1 MQPFRVTSEMM
12 GGLEERLS
20 FLVGQQVPVSPPCSP
35 PAGSMTPPSPT
46 LQEESKNLAKDEQ
59 LGSTKP
65 SDASAEDKSSATP
78 KSTPTGQNAAELRRY
93 RTAFTREQIGRLEK
107 EFLRE
112 NYVSRPRRCELAQ
125 ELGLSEATIKVWFQN
140 RRMKDKRQRMAVS
153 WPYADPA
160 LTAYLLHAAAASGAY
175 PPYLPP
181 ASMPSA
187 PWTPTGVSAGS
198 PMSYTAPHL
207 AYPTPTTPS
216 SLARFALTPAHSR
229 PCSPHPTPSQPTPP
243 PSPLPHPA
251 RPHAPPPR
259 RRRHVR
265 RPPPHVPRADVAEG
279 AVRVPHVPLPDA
291 VAGVAALPLGHHHH
305 LPRGHSPEDDLQ
317 QPREPLR
324 LPPHEQQL
332 LPGVQ
337 QQSQGRGVP
346 PVHHLPLAR
355 PDLRQRHLQRAQ
367 ALQTLRRRTA
377 GTRVGLPFAGGTRLH
392 RPTSRI
398 WSLNYVQTTQTEL
411 ASIFLVAEFLM
422 SRGSRVAL

>member
-46 LQEESKNLAKDEQ
+46 LQESKNLAKDEQ
-59 LGSTKP
+59 LGSNKP
-65 SDASAEDKSSATP
+65 SDASADDKASATP

-93 RTAFTREQIGRLEK
+93 RTAFTREQIARLEK

-175 PPYLPP
+175 PPYLPA

-198 PMSYTAPHL
+198 PMPYTAPHL

-216 SLARFALTPAHSR
+216 SLARFAPYPRPQPPMLSPPYSLPADAPHH
-229 PCSPHPTPSQPTPP
+229 PLSPHPPP
-243 PSPLPHPA
+243 PSSHHPPPFPPHP
-251 RPHAPPPR
+251 PPP
-259 RRRHVR
+259 
-265 RPPPHVPRADVAEG
+265 PP
-279 AVRVPHVPLPDA
+279 
-291 VAGVAALPLGHHHH
+291 
-305 LPRGHSPEDDLQ
+305 
-317 QPREPLR
+317 
-324 LPPHEQQL
+324 
-332 LPGVQ
+332 
-337 QQSQGRGVP
+337 
-346 PVHHLPLAR
+346 
-355 PDLRQRHLQRAQ
+355 
-367 ALQTLRRRTA
+367 
-377 GTRVGLPFAGGTRLH
+377 
-392 RPTSRI
+392 
-398 WSLNYVQTTQTEL
+398 
-411 ASIFLVAEFLM
+411 
-422 SRGSRVAL
+422 

>member
-187 PWTPTGVSAGS
+187 PWTPTGVSAGRRPHHPLS
-198 PMSYTAPHL
+198 PTLPAPM
-207 AYPTPTTPS
+207 
-216 SLARFALTPAHSR
+216 
-229 PCSPHPTPSQPTPP
+229 
-243 PSPLPHPA
+243 LPHPA
-251 RPHAPPPR
+251 AAAMCAGHLPTCPALTSPKELCVCLMYPSLTQSLASQPSLSATTTISPVVIPPR
-259 RRRHVR
+259 TTSSSPVSRSVS
-265 RPPPHVPRADVAEG
+265 
-279 AVRVPHVPLPDA
+279 PLTSSSF
-291 VAGVAALPLGHHHH
+291 
-305 LPRGHSPEDDLQ
+305 SPVCSSSPKGEVSPQSTTSRSPVQTSVSATSSAPKLFKPYDD
-317 QPREPLR
+317 E
-324 LPPHEQQL
+324 
-332 LPGVQ
+332 
-337 QQSQGRGVP
+337 
-346 PVHHLPLAR
+346 PLAR
-355 PDLRQRHLQRAQ
+355 
-367 ALQTLRRRTA
+367 
-377 GTRVGLPFAGGTRLH
+377 V
-392 RPTSRI
+392 
-398 WSLNYVQTTQTEL
+398 
-411 ASIFLVAEFLM
+411 
-422 SRGSRVAL
+422 

>member
-1 MQPFRVTSEMM
+1 MCKSQYLFHESPIPPVVFETNVPF
-12 GGLEERLS
+12 
-20 FLVGQQVPVSPPCSP
+20 
-35 PAGSMTPPSPT
+35 PPS
-46 LQEESKNLAKDEQ
+46 SS
-59 LGSTKP
+59 GSTKP

-216 SLARFALTPAHSR
+216 SLARFAPYPRPQPPMLSPPYSLPADAPHH
-229 PCSPHPTPSQPTPP
+229 PLSPTLPAPM
-243 PSPLPHPA
+243 LPHPA
-251 RPHAPPPR
+251 AAAMCAGHLPTCPALTSPKELCVCLMYPSLTQSLASQPSLSATTTISPVVIPPR
-259 RRRHVR
+259 TTSSSPVSRSVS
-265 RPPPHVPRADVAEG
+265 
-279 AVRVPHVPLPDA
+279 PLTSSSF
-291 VAGVAALPLGHHHH
+291 
-305 LPRGHSPEDDLQ
+305 SPVCSSSPKGEVSPQSTTSRSPVQTSVSATSSAPKLFKPYDD
-317 QPREPLR
+317 E
-324 LPPHEQQL
+324 
-332 LPGVQ
+332 
-337 QQSQGRGVP
+337 
-346 PVHHLPLAR
+346 PLAR
-355 PDLRQRHLQRAQ
+355 
-367 ALQTLRRRTA
+367 
-377 GTRVGLPFAGGTRLH
+377 V
-392 RPTSRI
+392 
-398 WSLNYVQTTQTEL
+398 
-411 ASIFLVAEFLM
+411 
-422 SRGSRVAL
+422 

>member
-46 LQEESKNLAKDEQ
+46 LQEESKNLPKDEQ
-59 LGSTKP
+59 LGSNKP
-65 SDASAEDKSSATP
+65 SDAASEDKASTTP
-78 KSTPTGQNAAELRRY
+78 KATPTGQNAAELRRY
-93 RTAFTREQIGRLEK
+93 RTAFTREQIARLEK

-187 PWTPTGVSAGS
+187 PWTPTGVSATS

-207 AYPTPTTPS
+207 AYPTPTATSP
-216 SLARFALTPAHSR
+216 LTRFAPYPRPQPPMLSPPYSLPADAPHH
-229 PCSPHPTPSQPTPP
+229 PLSPTLPAPM
-243 PSPLPHPA
+243 LPHPA
-251 RPHAPPPR
+251 MCGGHLPTCPAQTSPKELCMCFMYPSIAQTLASQPSLSATTTISPVVIPPR
-259 RRRHVR
+259 TTSSSPDSRSNS
-265 RPPPHVPRADVAEG
+265 
-279 AVRVPHVPLPDA
+279 PLTSSSF
-291 VAGVAALPLGHHHH
+291 
-305 LPRGHSPEDDLQ
+305 SPVCSSSPKSEVSSASTTS
-317 QPREPLR
+317 R
-324 LPPHEQQL
+324 
-332 LPGVQ
+332 
-337 QQSQGRGVP
+337 S
-346 PVHHLPLAR
+346 PVHTSVSATSSAPKLFKPYDDEPLAR
-355 PDLRQRHLQRAQ
+355 
-367 ALQTLRRRTA
+367 
-377 GTRVGLPFAGGTRLH
+377 V
-392 RPTSRI
+392 
-398 WSLNYVQTTQTEL
+398 
-411 ASIFLVAEFLM
+411 
-422 SRGSRVAL
+422 